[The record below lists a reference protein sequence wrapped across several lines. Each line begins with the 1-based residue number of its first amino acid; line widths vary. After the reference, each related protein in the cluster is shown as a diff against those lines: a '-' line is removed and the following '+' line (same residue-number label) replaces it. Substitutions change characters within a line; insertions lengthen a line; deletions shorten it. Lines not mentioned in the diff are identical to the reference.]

1 MRLYRQLTPGERYE
15 LSALRRQ
22 GLKPAEVARALGR
35 HRSTIS
41 REIRRNSRD
50 GTGREYRPGIAD
62 DYARWRRARSRRNQR
77 FTAQDWVLVVDRLQE
92 QWSPEQIAGRFRRT
106 GLLRISH
113 ESIYRHIWAD
123 WRSGGTLHLLLRRA
137 QKKRWKRYRSY
148 DSRGRLAGKRPISE
162 RPPGAQNRS
171 RTGHLEG
178 DTMVG
183 SADQHSILT
192 LVDRKTGFVMVGKLT
207 ARNAALTTRRAI
219 SLISR
224 APRPVRTVT
233 VDNGTE
239 FHSYGDVEAAT
250 GARFY
255 FATPHHSWERGT
267 SENTNGLL
275 RQYLPKRHS
284 MAHLTQRDCTRLAHH
299 LNVRP
304 RKRLGYLTPTECYE
318 PSIP

>member
-1 MRLYRQLTPGERYE
+1 MRSYHQLTPGQRYE

-22 GLKPAEVARALGR
+22 GLCAAAIARALQR
-35 HRSTIS
+35 HRSTVI
-41 REIRRNSRD
+41 REIRRNSCSD
-50 GTGREYRPGIAD
+50 GAYRPATAD
-62 DYARWRRARSRRNQR
+62 DFARWRRARSRRNQR
-77 FTAQDWVLVVDRLQE
+77 FTPQDWALVLTRLQE
-92 QWSPEQIAGRFRRT
+92 HWSPEQIAGRFRRT

-113 ESIYRHIWAD
+113 ESIYRHIWDD
-123 WRSGGTLHLLLRRA
+123 WRRGGTLYLLLRRA

-148 DSRGRLAGKRPISE
+148 DSRGRLAGKRPIAQ

-183 SADQHSILT
+183 SSDQHSVLT
-192 LVDRKTGFVMVGKLT
+192 LVDRKTGYLLIGKLT
-207 ARNAALTTRRAI
+207 ARNAAQTARCAI
-219 SLISR
+219 SLLR
-224 APRPVRTVT
+224 NAPSPVRTIT

-239 FHSYGDVEAAT
+239 FHSYRLIEAAT

-275 RQYLPKRHS
+275 RQYLPKRTS
-284 MAHLTQRDCTRLAHH
+284 MAHLTQRACDRLAKH
-299 LNVRP
+299 LNNRP
-304 RKRLGYLTPTECYE
+304 RKRLDYLTPRECYE
-318 PSIP
+318 P